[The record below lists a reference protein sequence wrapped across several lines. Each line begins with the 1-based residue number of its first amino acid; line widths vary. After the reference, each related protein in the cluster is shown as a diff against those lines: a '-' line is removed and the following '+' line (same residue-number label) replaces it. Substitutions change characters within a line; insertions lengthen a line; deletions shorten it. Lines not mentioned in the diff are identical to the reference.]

1 MIDRV
6 ILRTENI
13 EKSFAGTHAL
23 RGVSVELRAGEI
35 HALVG
40 ENGAGKSTLM
50 NIISGVLPSDGG
62 SVIMDGA
69 EVTFANPAV
78 AKAAGV
84 GFVHQELAL
93 CQELSVSDNIFM
105 GHLPM
110 KGGMIDTATQHKAS
124 EKILDWFG
132 DSGRAIDPR
141 TSVGNLSVA
150 QQQMVE
156 IAKAL
161 SNECKV
167 LIFDEPTSSLN
178 EEEAAGLFK
187 VIRELANRGIGIFY
201 ISHKMAEIFH
211 LCDRITV
218 MRDGSV
224 IDTVPVA
231 DTTSEYVISAMVGKE
246 IGSLYPVKNGKPA
259 EEVLRVEGLSRESVF
274 RNISFSTYRGE
285 ILGLSGLVGAGRS
298 EIARA
303 VCGIDKRTSGD
314 IYLFGKKL
322 RIRNCREAMDSG
334 ICYLTENRKLDGLF
348 LDMTLLENMVAPQI
362 KTFTKNGMISSSKAG
377 SVLEEYRQSMSIKYA
392 SHDQTIG
399 SLSGGNQQKLMIGK
413 LLALKPKVIFLD
425 EPTRGI
431 DVGAKAE
438 IHQLLRTLSN
448 EGISVIVISS
458 EMPETVG
465 VCDRVIVINA
475 GDQVGELSG
484 ENITQENII
493 AMISESNEKEKK
505 G

>member
-1 MIDRV
+1 MAEKV

-23 RGVSVELRAGEI
+23 RGVSVELCAGEI

-50 NIISGVLPSDGG
+50 NIISGVLPTDSGRVLMEDKEVFFNNPSD
-62 SVIMDGA
+62 
-69 EVTFANPAV
+69 
-78 AKAAGV
+78 AKNAGV

-110 KGGMIDTATQHKAS
+110 RGGMIHTSVQHKAS
-124 EKILDWFG
+124 QKILDWFG
-132 DSGRAIDPR
+132 ESGRAIDPR
-141 TSVGNLSVA
+141 VSVASLSVA

-187 VIRELANRGIGIFY
+187 VIRELAQRGIGIFY
-201 ISHKMAEIFH
+201 ISHKMAEIFN
-211 LCDRITV
+211 LCDRITI

-224 IDTVPVA
+224 IDTVKAA

-246 IGSLYPVKNGKPA
+246 LGSLYPPKNGKPA
-259 EEVLRVEGLSRESVF
+259 EEVLRVEGLCRETVF
-274 RNISFSTYRGE
+274 RDISFSTYRGE

-303 VCGIDKRTSGD
+303 ICGIDKRTSGD
-314 IYLFGKKL
+314 IYLNGKKL
-322 RIRNCREAMDSG
+322 RIRSCREAMDAG

-362 KTFTKNGMISSSKAG
+362 KAFTTHGMISPAKADA
-377 SVLEEYRQSMSIKYA
+377 VLEDYRQSMSIKYA

-448 EGISVIVISS
+448 EGISIIVISS

-475 GDQVGELSG
+475 GDRIGELSG
-484 ENITQENII
+484 EAITQENII
-493 AMISESNEKEKK
+493 AMISESNEKK